1 MRADVPA
8 WIRSMRH
15 LLEERPQRRI
25 TNRMIMT
32 GKPRIFCTTPGIQ
45 EDAAE
50 NNFATGPDF

>member
-1 MRADVPA
+1 
-8 WIRSMRH
+8 MRH
-15 LLEERPQRRI
+15 LLEEHPQRRI
-25 TNRMIMT
+25 TSRMILT